1 LHRAVRHQGSHN
13 FEALANSDHHCH
25 KANGVHVSVQ
35 NQSSI
40 LHIRAAFHTYATICK
55 EFSCLSK
62 QKRHWIMKPTQKLG
76 ICFCGCWVLGYNSLL
91 NASLRPISNT
101 IHSSKVELAFLCM
114 EEAAACCC
122 TQKRISVQLGSGER
136 GSKRINAMAQTLK
149 SSIVGSMFLEC

>member
-1 LHRAVRHQGSHN
+1 MRRAVPHQGSHN

-40 LHIRAAFHTYATICK
+40 LHIRAAIHTYAIICK

-62 QKRHWIMKPTQKLG
+62 QKEHWIMKPTQKLG
-76 ICFCGCWVLGYNSLL
+76 IYNGPQRHIEQGVV
-91 NASLRPISNT
+91 AQHPT
-101 IHSSKVELAFLCM
+101 TGIHSSKVELAFLCM

-122 TQKRISVQLGSGER
+122 TQKRISVQLGSE
-136 GSKRINAMAQTLK
+136 RINAMAQTLK
-149 SSIVGSMFLEC
+149 AQL